1 MGDHESGDFGRIAEP
16 DVITIENFTT
26 KLPQI
31 LESEDKLLYGLVD
44 MGRYA
49 VLPFLL

>member
-1 MGDHESGDFGRIAEP
+1 MGSQESGNIGRIAEP

-31 LESEDKLLYGLVD
+31 LESEDKLLYGFVD
-44 MGRYA
+44 MGRYV